1 MNLSKYFISERSPYL
16 GEPPKMIAAEIG
28 SALVSGAAGLF
39 GGLFGNKSTSKTNRT
54 NLEIANRYNQTQID
68 LANMNNKFNREMWL
82 EQQAYNTPANQM
94 QRYRDAG
101 INPYMAL
108 GQMSNGNAESAVT
121 GTMPN
126 TAAPPNMQQKDY
138 SYVGNSIAMASQTA
152 LAAAQAIK
160 ANKEA
165 TGQGLQNQYDE
176 STMQS
181 RIDMQKYNTDI
192 AKWIG
197 NLRKM
202 DFDFFKQ
209 TYDNRVRLSDLSV
222 QQVQQSIYQSQA
234 ETANIMA
241 DTSFKHAQTR
251 LSDNQ
256 SKQLKYYLDNILPQ
270 QLDNMKKQGRLL
282 DEQTR
287 TEISKQAVNY
297 ADVDLKGAQAAEID
311 ELIEYKVQAYAFD
324 NKAKDL
330 SNNMVIDTYDFNLI
344 KSKNESKKS
353 GVYHWNSSKS
363 YGVNLPFIGKV
374 GVSYDN
380 KSPQNA
386 NYNYN
391 TGQDDVVYSRKKKP
405 TPKIKLKS
413 IRYRYK
419 HY

>member
-28 SALVSGAAGLF
+28 AALVSGASGFL
-39 GGLFGNKSTSKTNRT
+39 GGLLGNKSTSKTNRT

-68 LANMNNKFNREMWL
+68 LANMNNKFNRAMWL

-138 SYVGNSIAMASQTA
+138 SFVGNSINMAAQSA

-181 RIDMQKYNTDI
+181 RIDMQKYNTDV
-192 AKWIG
+192 AKWIR
-197 NLRKM
+197 NIKE
-202 DFDFFKQ
+202 FDFNLYARTFE
-209 TYDNRVRLSDLSV
+209 NRVKLSDLSV

-234 ETANIMA
+234 ETADIMA
-241 DTSFKHAQTR
+241 DAAFKHAQTR
-251 LSDNQ
+251 LTDNQ

-270 QLDNMKKQGRLL
+270 QLDNMKKQGKLL

-287 TEISKQAVNY
+287 TEISKQAANY
-297 ADVDLKGAQAAEID
+297 ADVNLKDAQASEID
-311 ELIEYKVQAYAFD
+311 ELIEYKVQAYAYD
-324 NKAKDL
+324 NQAKDL
-330 SNNMVIDTYDFNLI
+330 SNSMAFDTYDFNLS
-344 KSKNESKKS
+344 KSRNESIRS
-353 GVYHWNSSKS
+353 GIYPWQSRKGFS
-363 YGVNLPFIGKV
+363 VNLPFIGKTGFEV
-374 GVSYDN
+374 TDN
-380 KSPQNA
+380 STRTTNW
-386 NYNYN
+386 NYE
-391 TGQDDVVYSRKKKP
+391 THSQEPVHHRKKVS

-413 IRYRYK
+413 RRYSYK